1 MVLEK
6 TSLAITFVGNN
17 IKFMERKRVLSAIQ
31 PTGEIHLGN
40 YFGAIARWIELQE
53 KHDCFYGIVN
63 YHAMTMPYKPKKLQ
77 ENTWNMVLD
86 LLAAGVREES
96 LFIQSLVPEH
106 AELNWILHCFCSYG
120 ELGRMTQF
128 KDKSSQVQSK
138 DNYISAGLFS
148 YPVLQAAD
156 ILMYKADFVPVGR
169 DQDQHLELTRNIAQR
184 FNHQVGKEYFELP
197 EVLYS
202 DTPKLLST
210 ADPSRKM
217 SKSAGPKHFISLF
230 APAEDIQ
237 RQIRS
242 AVTDTGQSTTG
253 EMSPGIQNLFQ
264 ILKACGN
271 NQALESLMDD
281 YKADRLKYVE
291 LKEAVTATLIEFT
304 QPLTERR
311 KELQDQRKQVKDSIK
326 ASSARIRQVAQTTL
340 KEVKQLTGL
349 MNPKV

>member
-1 MVLEK
+1 
-6 TSLAITFVGNN
+6 
-17 IKFMERKRVLSAIQ
+17 MEQKRVLSAIQ
-31 PTGEIHLGN
+31 PTGEMHLGN
-40 YFGAIARWIELQE
+40 YFGAIERWVELQNNHE
-53 KHDCFYGIVN
+53 CFYGIVN

-86 LLAAGVREES
+86 LLATGIKPEH

-106 AELNWILHCFCSYG
+106 TELNWILHCFCSYG

-128 KDKSSQVQSK
+128 KDKSQQADTK
-138 DNYISAGLFS
+138 DSYISAGLFS

-184 FNHQVGKEYFELP
+184 FNHQVGKEYFQLP
-197 EVLYS
+197 EVMYS

-230 APAEDIQ
+230 AKPEEIQ

-242 AVTDTGQSTTG
+242 AVTDTGETTAG
-253 EMSPGIQNLFQ
+253 TMSPGVENLFQ
-264 ILKACGN
+264 LLKACK
-271 NQALESLMDD
+271 AAEAHDSLMQN
-281 YKADRLKYVE
+281 YENQSLKYVD
-291 LKEAVTATLIEFT
+291 LKAAVTDALIDFT
-304 QPLTERR
+304 QPMVQRREDLQSRR
-311 KELQDQRKQVKDSIK
+311 KEVKDQIK
-326 ASSARIRQVAQTTL
+326 ASSAEIRKVAQTTL

-349 MNPKV
+349 MNPR

>member
-1 MVLEK
+1 
-6 TSLAITFVGNN
+6 
-17 IKFMERKRVLSAIQ
+17 MEQKRVLSAIQ
-31 PTGEIHLGN
+31 PTGEMHLGN
-40 YFGAIARWIELQE
+40 YFGAIERWVELQNNHE
-53 KHDCFYGIVN
+53 CFYGIVN

-86 LLAAGVREES
+86 LLATGIKPEH

-106 AELNWILHCFCSYG
+106 TELNWILHCFCSYG

-128 KDKSSQVQSK
+128 KDKSQQADTK
-138 DNYISAGLFS
+138 DSYISAGLFS

-184 FNHQVGKEYFELP
+184 FNHQVGKDYFQLP
-197 EVLYS
+197 EVMYS

-230 APAEDIQ
+230 AKPEEIQ

-242 AVTDTGQSTTG
+242 AVTDTGETTAG
-253 EMSPGIQNLFQ
+253 TMSPGIQNLFQ
-264 ILKACGN
+264 LLKACK
-271 NQALESLMDD
+271 AAEAHDSLMQD
-281 YKADRLKYVE
+281 YENQSLKYVD
-291 LKEAVTATLIEFT
+291 LKASVTDALIDFT
-304 QPLTERR
+304 QPMVQRREDLQSRR
-311 KELQDQRKQVKDSIK
+311 KEVKDQIK
-326 ASSARIRQVAQTTL
+326 ASSAEIRKVAQTTL

-349 MNPKV
+349 MNPR

>member
-1 MVLEK
+1 
-6 TSLAITFVGNN
+6 
-17 IKFMERKRVLSAIQ
+17 MEQKRVLSAIQ
-31 PTGEIHLGN
+31 PTGEMHLGN
-40 YFGAIARWIELQE
+40 YFGAIERWVELQQDHE
-53 KHDCFYGIVN
+53 CFYGIVN

-86 LLAAGVREES
+86 LLATGIKPQH

-106 AELNWILHCFCSYG
+106 TELNWILHCFCTYG

-128 KDKSSQVQSK
+128 KDKSQQSDTK
-138 DNYISAGLFS
+138 DSYISAGLFS

-184 FNHQVGKEYFELP
+184 FNHQVGKEYFQLP
-197 EVLYS
+197 EVMYS
-202 DTPKLLST
+202 QTPKLLST

-230 APAEDIQ
+230 AKPEEIQ

-242 AVTDTGQSTTG
+242 AVTDTGDTPAGT
-253 EMSPGIQNLFQ
+253 MSPGVQNLFQ
-264 ILKACGN
+264 LLKACKDMEAHDSLMADYN
-271 NQALESLMDD
+271 NQS
-281 YKADRLKYVE
+281 LKYVD
-291 LKEAVTATLIEFT
+291 LKAAVTEALTHFI
-304 QPLTERR
+304 QPMVQRREDLQNRR
-311 KELQDQRKQVKDSIK
+311 KEVKDQIK
-326 ASSARIRQVAQTTL
+326 ASSAEIRKVAQTTL

-349 MNPKV
+349 MNPR

>member
-1 MVLEK
+1 
-6 TSLAITFVGNN
+6 
-17 IKFMERKRVLSAIQ
+17 MEQKRVLSAIQ
-31 PTGEIHLGN
+31 PTGEMHLGN
-40 YFGAIARWIELQE
+40 YFGAIERWVELQNNHE
-53 KHDCFYGIVN
+53 CFYGIVN

-86 LLAAGVREES
+86 LLATGIKPEH

-106 AELNWILHCFCSYG
+106 TELNWILHCFCSYG

-128 KDKSSQVQSK
+128 KDKSQQADTK
-138 DNYISAGLFS
+138 DSYISAGLFS

-184 FNHQVGKEYFELP
+184 FNHQVGKEYFQLP
-197 EVLYS
+197 EVMYS

-230 APAEDIQ
+230 AKPEEIQ

-242 AVTDTGQSTTG
+242 AVTDTGETTAG
-253 EMSPGIQNLFQ
+253 TMSPGVQNLFQ
-264 ILKACGN
+264 LLKACK
-271 NQALESLMDD
+271 AAEAHDSLMQD
-281 YKADRLKYVE
+281 YENQRLKYVD
-291 LKEAVTATLIEFT
+291 LKAAVTDALIDFT
-304 QPLTERR
+304 QPMVQRREDLQSRR
-311 KELQDQRKQVKDSIK
+311 KEVKDQIK
-326 ASSARIRQVAQTTL
+326 ASSAEIRKVAQTTL

-349 MNPKV
+349 MNPR

>member
-1 MVLEK
+1 
-6 TSLAITFVGNN
+6 
-17 IKFMERKRVLSAIQ
+17 MEQKRVLSAIQ
-31 PTGEIHLGN
+31 PTGEMHLGN
-40 YFGAIARWIELQE
+40 YFGAIERWVELQNNHE
-53 KHDCFYGIVN
+53 CFYGIVN

-86 LLAAGVREES
+86 LMATGIKSEH

-106 AELNWILHCFCSYG
+106 TELNWILHCFCSYG

-128 KDKSSQVQSK
+128 KDKSQQADTK
-138 DNYISAGLFS
+138 DSYISAGLFS

-184 FNHQVGKEYFELP
+184 FNHQVGKEYFQLP
-197 EVLYS
+197 EVMYS
-202 DTPKLLST
+202 NTPKLLST

-230 APAEDIQ
+230 AKPEEIQ

-242 AVTDTGQSTTG
+242 AVTDTGETTAG
-253 EMSPGIQNLFQ
+253 TMSSGVQNLFQ
-264 ILKACGN
+264 LLKACK
-271 NQALESLMDD
+271 AAEAHDSLMQD
-281 YKADRLKYVE
+281 YENQRLKYVD
-291 LKEAVTATLIEFT
+291 LKAAVTEALIDFT
-304 QPLTERR
+304 QPMVQRREDLQSRR
-311 KELQDQRKQVKDSIK
+311 KEVKDQVK
-326 ASSARIRQVAQTTL
+326 ASSAEIRKVAQTTL

-349 MNPKV
+349 MNPR

>member
-1 MVLEK
+1 
-6 TSLAITFVGNN
+6 
-17 IKFMERKRVLSAIQ
+17 MEQKRVLSAIQ
-31 PTGEIHLGN
+31 PTGEMHLGN
-40 YFGAIARWIELQE
+40 YFGAIERWVELQNNHE
-53 KHDCFYGIVN
+53 CFYGIVN

-86 LLAAGVREES
+86 LLATGIKPEH

-106 AELNWILHCFCSYG
+106 TELNWILHCFCSYG

-128 KDKSSQVQSK
+128 KDKSQQADTK
-138 DNYISAGLFS
+138 DSYISAGLFS

-184 FNHQVGKEYFELP
+184 FNHQVGKDYFQLP
-197 EVLYS
+197 EVMYS

-230 APAEDIQ
+230 AKPEEIQ

-242 AVTDTGQSTTG
+242 AVTDTGETTAG
-253 EMSPGIQNLFQ
+253 TMSPGVQNLFQ
-264 ILKACGN
+264 LLKACK
-271 NQALESLMDD
+271 AAEAHDSLMQD
-281 YKADRLKYVE
+281 YENQSLKYVD
-291 LKEAVTATLIEFT
+291 LKASVTDALIDFT
-304 QPLTERR
+304 QPMVQRREDLQSRR
-311 KELQDQRKQVKDSIK
+311 KEVKDQIK
-326 ASSARIRQVAQTTL
+326 ASSAEIRKVAQTTL

-349 MNPKV
+349 MNPR

>member
-1 MVLEK
+1 
-6 TSLAITFVGNN
+6 
-17 IKFMERKRVLSAIQ
+17 MEQKRVLSAIQ
-31 PTGEIHLGN
+31 PTGEMHLGN
-40 YFGAIARWIELQE
+40 YFGAIERWVELQNNHE
-53 KHDCFYGIVN
+53 CFYGIVN

-86 LLAAGVREES
+86 LLATGIKPEH

-106 AELNWILHCFCSYG
+106 TELNWILHCFCSYG

-128 KDKSSQVQSK
+128 KDKSQQADTK
-138 DNYISAGLFS
+138 DSYISAGLFS

-184 FNHQVGKEYFELP
+184 FNHQVGKEYFQLP
-197 EVLYS
+197 EVMYS

-230 APAEDIQ
+230 AKTKEIQ

-242 AVTDTGQSTTG
+242 AVTDTGETTAG
-253 EMSPGIQNLFQ
+253 TMSPGVQNLFQ
-264 ILKACGN
+264 LLKACK
-271 NQALESLMDD
+271 AAEAHDSLMQD
-281 YKADRLKYVE
+281 YENQRLKYVD
-291 LKEAVTATLIEFT
+291 LKAAVTEALIDFT
-304 QPLTERR
+304 QPMVQRREDLQSRR
-311 KELQDQRKQVKDSIK
+311 KEVKDQIK
-326 ASSARIRQVAQTTL
+326 ASSAEIRKVAQTTL

-349 MNPKV
+349 MNPR